1 MATVTLEISKK
12 EHLSVIKTLAKVWN
26 VSFEIN
32 LKNKEGD
39 DTEMSEK
46 EFYAML
52 DKAKKGKIK
61 RLTPAEQKK
70 LFSV

>member
-12 EHLSVIKTLAKVWN
+12 EHLSVIKTLAKAWN

-32 LKNKEGD
+32 LKNKERD
-39 DTEMSEK
+39 DTQMSEK

-52 DKAKKGKIK
+52 DKAKKDKVK
-61 RLTPAEQKK
+61 RLTSTEQKK

>member
-1 MATVTLEISKK
+1 MANAEVK
-12 EHLSVIKTLAKVWN
+12 
-26 VSFEIN
+26 
-32 LKNKEGD
+32 D

-52 DKAKKGKIK
+52 DKAKKGKVK
-61 RLTPAEQKK
+61 RLTSAGQKR

>member
-1 MATVTLEISKK
+1 MANAEVK
-12 EHLSVIKTLAKVWN
+12 
-26 VSFEIN
+26 
-32 LKNKEGD
+32 D
-39 DTEMSEK
+39 DTQMSEK